1 MVTVATGIPKK
12 KQKDL
17 NTLTLRSF
25 EKFNQVPSPTTRL
38 EISYPG
44 KTEESIILEKQELLF
59 YDISS
64 EEVSKHSTLLDN
76 SFCLCDNFYGL
87 HGLINSNK
95 KATLIYMDPPY
106 ATGMDFISKELE
118 SAYKDHMDE
127 AEYLEYLR
135 RRLILSREVLSDDGS
150 IYLHIGHQMVS
161 HVKLIM
167 DEVFGK
173 SNFRNIITRRKC
185 SSKNYTKKQYAN
197 INDFVLF
204 YSKNDN
210 YKWSQPGVTPD
221 KEWIEKEY
229 NKSDDRGLYKLVPIH
244 APGVRNGATGKEWK
258 GMLPPPGKH
267 WQYTPETLDEL
278 DASGM
283 MHWSKNGNPRKKVY
297 LTKDKKIPLTDYW
310 QNYRDA
316 HHQSVMITGYP
327 TEKNLDMLKMIVS
340 ASSEPGDLVL
350 DPFCGSG
357 TTLHAARDLGR
368 RWIGMDQSITAA
380 KSTIKRMNSGMEKMG
395 DYVTRKNKEPAT
407 GSLFENEIIKTKLL
421 IDSHNDNLNEIIKK
435 IRSIS

>member
-1 MVTVATGIPKK
+1 MATGIPKT

-25 EKFNQVPSPTTRL
+25 EKFNQVPSSTTRL

-210 YKWSQPGVTPD
+210 YKWSQPGITPD

-244 APGVRNGATGKEWK
+244 APGVRNGETGKEWK

-278 DASGM
+278 DSSGM
-283 MHWSKNGNPRKKVY
+283 IHWSKNGNPRKKVY

>member
-1 MVTVATGIPKK
+1 VATGIPKK

>member
-1 MVTVATGIPKK
+1 
-12 KQKDL
+12 
-17 NTLTLRSF
+17 
-25 EKFNQVPSPTTRL
+25 
-38 EISYPG
+38 
-44 KTEESIILEKQELLF
+44 
-59 YDISS
+59 
-64 EEVSKHSTLLDN
+64 
-76 SFCLCDNFYGL
+76 
-87 HGLINSNK
+87 
-95 KATLIYMDPPY
+95 MDPPY
-106 ATGMDFISKELE
+106 ATGMDFISKNLE

-135 RRLILSREVLSDDGS
+135 RRLILSREVLNEDGS

-161 HVKLIM
+161 HVKLLM
-167 DEVFGK
+167 DEIFGR

-185 SSKNYTKKQYAN
+185 SSKNSTKKQYAN

-204 YSKNDN
+204 YSKGDS
-210 YKWSQPGVTPD
+210 YKWSQPGITPD

-229 NKSDDRGLYKLVPIH
+229 NKSDDKGLYKLVPIH

-278 DASGM
+278 DSSGM
-283 MHWSKNGNPRKKVY
+283 MYWSKNGNPRKKVY

-316 HHQSVMITGYP
+316 HHQSIMITGYP
-327 TEKNLDMLKMIVS
+327 TEKNFDMLKMIVS

-380 KSTIKRMNSGMEKMG
+380 KSTMKRMNSGMEKMG
-395 DYVTRKNKEPAT
+395 DYVSKANKEPIT
-407 GSLFENEIIKTKLL
+407 GSLFDKDIIKTKLL
-421 IDSHNDNLNEIIKK
+421 VDSHNDNIDEIIEDILLAK
-435 IRSIS
+435 

>member
-1 MVTVATGIPKK
+1 
-12 KQKDL
+12 
-17 NTLTLRSF
+17 
-25 EKFNQVPSPTTRL
+25 
-38 EISYPG
+38 
-44 KTEESIILEKQELLF
+44 
-59 YDISS
+59 
-64 EEVSKHSTLLDN
+64 
-76 SFCLCDNFYGL
+76 
-87 HGLINSNK
+87 NK

-210 YKWSQPGVTPD
+210 YKWSQPGITPD

-244 APGVRNGATGKEWK
+244 APGVRNGETGKEWK

-278 DASGM
+278 DSSGM
-283 MHWSKNGNPRKKVY
+283 IHWSKNGNPRKKVY

-407 GSLFENEIIKTKLL
+407 GSLFENEIIKT
-421 IDSHNDNLNEIIKK
+421 
-435 IRSIS
+435 

>member
-1 MVTVATGIPKK
+1 MVTVATGVPKT
-12 KQKDL
+12 KQNDL
-17 NTLTLRSF
+17 DVLTLRSF
-25 EKFNQVPSPTTRL
+25 EKMNKTPKSKTKI

-44 KTEESIILEKQELLF
+44 KTEESIILEKQDLLF
-59 YDISS
+59 YDITS
-64 EEVSKHSTLLDN
+64 EEISKHNTLLDN

-106 ATGMDFISKELE
+106 ATGMDFISKDLE
-118 SAYKDHMDE
+118 VAYKDNMDE

-150 IYLHIGHQMVS
+150 IYLHIGYQMVS

-197 INDFVLF
+197 INDFILF
-204 YSKNDN
+204 YSKSDH
-210 YKWSQPGVTPD
+210 YKWFQPGVTPD

-229 NKSDDRGLYKLVPIH
+229 NKIDERGTYKLVPIH
-244 APGVRNGATGKEWK
+244 APGVRNGATGKEWR
-258 GMLPPPGKH
+258 GMLPPQGKH

-316 HHQSVMITGYP
+316 HHQSIMITGYP

-380 KSTIKRMNSGMEKMG
+380 KSTIKRMNTGMEKMG
-395 DYVTRKNKEPAT
+395 DYVKKKSKEPLID
-407 GSLFENEIIKTKLL
+407 SLLDNDIIKTKLL
-421 IDSHNDNLNEIIKK
+421 IDSHNDNLNEIINK
-435 IRSIS
+435 IRSIT

>member
-1 MVTVATGIPKK
+1 MATGIPKK

>member
-1 MVTVATGIPKK
+1 MATGIPKT

-25 EKFNQVPSPTTRL
+25 EKFNQVPSSTTRL

-161 HVKLIM
+161 HVKIIM